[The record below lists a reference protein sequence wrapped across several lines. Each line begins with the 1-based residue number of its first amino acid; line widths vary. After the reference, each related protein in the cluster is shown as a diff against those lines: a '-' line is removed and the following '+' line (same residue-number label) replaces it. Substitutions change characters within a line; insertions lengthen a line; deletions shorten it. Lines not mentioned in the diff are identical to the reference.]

1 MMMNRLFGAGCVL
14 ALGLLVPA
22 FAADEK
28 KGKDD
33 KPNPAAKNL
42 NRDIARHKEFLK
54 RIEKSKGKGDVIF
67 LGDSITHGWEGQKAW
82 KEYFG
87 EFKPVNLGI
96 GGDQTGHVLWR
107 ITEGKELEHLKPKA
121 AVIMIG
127 TNNTG
132 GHSAEQI
139 AGGIKAIVEELKKQK
154 PHIKILVLGVFP
166 RGSGSDADEE
176 TKTIPAAK
184 LNKKIPAINAIISK
198 LDDGKTVFYKDIG
211 KEFLT
216 PEGGLSGDIMPDYLH
231 LSAQGL
237 RHLGQGDQGRPREA
251 DEVTSATF
259 SGDPEAERR
268 MHAPLRVA
276 AKRFGLLLRP
286 VPLLRR
292 PHERP
297 LRLAAVAGV
306 ARVLHHPHEDEA
318 ALRVDLMFVANAP
331 PWPKRP
337 PPVLQ
342 PSPYPFFSAPVWS
355 LVISFTA
362 SAER

>member
-1 MMMNRLFGAGCVL
+1 MMNRLFAAGCVL

-22 FAADEK
+22 FAEDE
-28 KGKDD
+28 

-87 EFKPVNLGI
+87 EFNPVNLGI

-107 ITEGKELEHLKPKA
+107 ITEGKELENLNPKA

-139 AGGIKAIVEELKKQK
+139 AGGIKAIVAELKKQK
-154 PHIKILVLGVFP
+154 PSMKILVLGVFP
-166 RGSGSDADEE
+166 RASG
-176 TKTIPAAK
+176 TKGDKSVPPEK

-216 PEGGLSGDIMPDYLH
+216 EDGGMSREVMPDYLH
-231 LSAQGL
+231 LSGKGYAIWGKAIK
-237 RHLGQGDQGRPREA
+237 GDLE
-251 DEVTSATF
+251 
-259 SGDPEAERR
+259 
-268 MHAPLRVA
+268 
-276 AKRFGLLLRP
+276 K
-286 VPLLRR
+286 
-292 PHERP
+292 
-297 LRLAAVAGV
+297 
-306 ARVLHHPHEDEA
+306 
-318 ALRVDLMFVANAP
+318 
-331 PWPKRP
+331 
-337 PPVLQ
+337 
-342 PSPYPFFSAPVWS
+342 
-355 LVISFTA
+355 LVK
-362 SAER
+362 